1 MERRRAASALPQS
14 PAEKSEK
21 SEPLALPVASD
32 RAWVSTFG
40 QLCRSPL
47 G

>member
-1 MERRRAASALPQS
+1 MPVV
-14 PAEKSEK
+14 
-21 SEPLALPVASD
+21 EPLALPVASD
-32 RAWVSTFG
+32 RAWVGTFG